1 MWQKRKKNRK
11 RDWTPSLWD
20 RHQEADRKRKTAPK
34 AAKSD
39 KKITIEIKESVF
51 PVLTN
56 LRRGGG
62 KEAKSLQEEMQR
74 VLLAASEVAKKGS
87 EKEKKDAEQVQ
98 KAYALSL
105 ALLESSKIVR

>member
-1 MWQKRKKNRK
+1 VAKEKEKSK
-11 RDWTPSLWD
+11 EELGSFTVGSSSGSGS
-20 RHQEADRKRKTAPK
+20 KSKTAPK

-39 KKITIEIKESVF
+39 KKVTVEIKESVF
-51 PVLTN
+51 PLLAN

-62 KEAKSLQEEMQR
+62 KDAKALQEEMQR

>member
-1 MWQKRKKNRK
+1 MAKEKEKSK
-11 RDWTPSLWD
+11 ESLGSFTVGSTAGG
-20 RHQEADRKRKTAPK
+20 RSKANVAPK
-34 AAKSD
+34 AAKAE
-39 KKITIEIKESVF
+39 KRVTVEIKESVF
-51 PVLTN
+51 PILAN

-62 KEAKSLQEEMQR
+62 KEAKALQEEMQR
-74 VLLAASEVAKKGS
+74 VLLAASEIAKKGS

>member
-1 MWQKRKKNRK
+1 VAKEKEKSK
-11 RDWTPSLWD
+11 EGLGSFTVGSSSGSGSK
-20 RHQEADRKRKTAPK
+20 EKSAPK
-34 AAKSD
+34 AARSD
-39 KKITIEIKESVF
+39 KKVTVEIKESVF
-51 PVLTN
+51 PILAN

-62 KEAKSLQEEMQR
+62 KDAKALQEEMQR